1 LTGPYAGSATPQVH
15 QMLGHATIQ
24 GGLSCRAEASSLA
37 ASQGFGELDDP
48 DGWIVLAG
56 PRAGSATG
64 RVFWDAGDL
73 VIMAPAADV
82 AARRFDHCVLL
93 SG

>member
-1 LTGPYAGSATPQVH
+1 MSRRG
-15 QMLGHATIQ
+15 IK
-24 GGLSCRAEASSLA
+24 LSRLA
-37 ASQGFGELDDP
+37 RLWRVGRP
-48 DGWIVLAG
+48 DGWIVLARL
-56 PRAGSATG
+56 RAGSATG
-64 RVFWDAGDL
+64 RVFWDASDL

>member
-1 LTGPYAGSATPQVH
+1 
-15 QMLGHATIQ
+15 MRGHATIQ
-24 GGLSCRAEASSLA
+24 GGLPCSGEASSLA
-37 ASQGFGELDDP
+37 ASQGFSELDDP
-48 DGWIVLAG
+48 DGWIVLARL
-56 PRAGSATG
+56 RAGSATG
-64 RVFWDAGDL
+64 RVFWDASDL

>member
-1 LTGPYAGSATPQVH
+1 MTGPYAGFATPQVH
-15 QMLGHATIQ
+15 QMRGHATIQ
-24 GGLSCRAEASSLA
+24 GGLPCSGEASSLA

-48 DGWIVLAG
+48 GGWIVLAG

-64 RVFWDAGDL
+64 RVFWDASDL

-82 AARRFDHCVLL
+82 AARSFDYCVLL